1 MKKNRIICVFI
12 FFCIALGLNVSASES
27 ITEKTLIDFLPKEMT
42 SFLAEYGFEKFNA
55 EELINISI
63 TDIFNYLVN
72 VIKAEIKSPLVI
84 IYIVIIVVIVS
95 SVAMGIGNNFLS
107 GAIEKSFSIVSILTI
122 CTTVSIPIIT
132 IISRAQEFINNT
144 SSFIKAFVPA
154 LSAVMMA
161 GGKTLKG
168 AGYQVVLIAAA
179 ETVSVLLSSFLI
191 PVIIL
196 FLCFSIVSRLSH
208 ELKLSGF
215 LNGIKNI
222 ILWSLTL
229 LTTLFVSFITIKG
242 AISAGADSLALRT
255 GKFFLGN
262 FIPAIGGSLSE
273 AAASIVSSI
282 NLIEN
287 TVGIFGIIAI
297 TVYFI
302 PILIQILIYKFVCD
316 ISYGAADCLGA
327 GEVALLMKDI
337 SSILGIIN
345 AIILNY
351 AAIFILSTAITLS
364 FGGKI

>member
-1 MKKNRIICVFI
+1 M

-27 ITEKTLIDFLPKEMT
+27 IREKTIIEYMPKEMT
-42 SFLAEYGFEKFNA
+42 NFLTEYGFEKFNA
-55 EELINISI
+55 DELINISI
-63 TDIFNYLVN
+63 NDVFNYIVN
-72 VIKAEIKSPLVI
+72 VIKNEIKSPLVI
-84 IYIVIIVVIVS
+84 IFIVIIVIIICS
-95 SVAMGIGNNFLS
+95 AAMGIGNNFLS

-122 CTTVSIPIIT
+122 CTTAVIPIIK
-132 IISRAQEFINNT
+132 IISNAQVFINNT
-144 SSFIKAFVPA
+144 SSFIKVFVPA
-154 LSAVMMA
+154 LSAIMMA

-168 AGYQVVLIAAA
+168 TGYQVVLIAAS
-179 ETVSVLLSSFLI
+179 ETLSVLLSSFLI
-191 PVIIL
+191 PIIIL
-196 FLCFSIVSRLSH
+196 FLCFSIVSRLSP
-208 ELKLSGF
+208 ELKLNSF

-242 AISAGADSLALRT
+242 AISTGADSLALRT

-262 FIPAIGGSLSE
+262 FIPAIGGALSE
-273 AAASIVSSI
+273 AAASVVGSI

-287 TVGIFGIIAI
+287 TAGVFGIITI

-316 ISYGAADCLGA
+316 ISYGVADCLGVS
-327 GEVALLMKDI
+327 EVALLMKDI